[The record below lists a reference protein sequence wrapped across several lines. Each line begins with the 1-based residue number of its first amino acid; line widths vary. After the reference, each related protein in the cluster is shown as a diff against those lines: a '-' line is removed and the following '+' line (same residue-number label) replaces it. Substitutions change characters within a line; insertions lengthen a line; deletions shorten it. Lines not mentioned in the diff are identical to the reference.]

1 MIIIIYKNNDIYIY
15 LFIILNRF
23 LSKKKKL
30 KIILNC
36 NYLLYLLI
44 NNFIINC
51 INYYLLA
58 VNH

>member
-23 LSKKKKL
+23 LSKKKKI

>member
-1 MIIIIYKNNDIYIY
+1 MIIIIYKNNDINIY